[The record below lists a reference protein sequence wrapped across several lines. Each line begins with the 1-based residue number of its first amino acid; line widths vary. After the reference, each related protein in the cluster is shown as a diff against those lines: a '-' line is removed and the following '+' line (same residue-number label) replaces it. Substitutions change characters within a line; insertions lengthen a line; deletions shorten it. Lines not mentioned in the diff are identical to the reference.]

1 MRMIKMATPDHL
13 VIAIIIMLMIVRFK
27 PKSVVRVHH
36 AVARLAAAVAVH
48 AAAAAVALHV
58 GVVHAHLRHV
68 APAAALQHAA
78 AVRILR
84 QRLQRHLPLHAHAQ
98 VRGGRR
104 GGARPVLLLLLHR
117 QHLLLLHRHRHLR
130 LRLLVH
136 GRRLPPHALLVRHLR
151 LHLRRHLRLVHRH
164 LARLLPVLRWHCHRL
179 HRRGGHLLHL
189 AVLLQLLH
197 RRHLHLALLHVARMH
212 CDAALLLLLV
222 LLVLR
227 VLRLPLRRLL
237 VVLLVAQLRL
247 RRLVVKLGKVLV
259 LQRVERRDALAGLV
273 HQHALQ
279 QVQAQRVQHGQRAG
293 QRLRA
298 PLGEVVLEV
307 RELAHVG
314 PRGLVGGAQHAEDVE
329 DLVDLAVAGEERA
342 AADHLRKDAADGP
355 DVNGRGVVLGA
366 QEDLGRAVPQ
376 RDHQLRHRRRR
387 DAAFVALV
395 LRVLPGQPK
404 VAHLELPPVVVQDV
418 GGLQISVQDPV
429 LMQVRHAREQLEHE
443 LLRLRHR
450 KRLLHLVVH
459 AVLEVVLHVLHH
471 HVHLI
476 AALANDHLRDVDD
489 VGVVELHKNVNLADG
504 GLGEALLEGLLHH
517 LDALQRAYL
526 LGFDVPRLVH
536 HTIRALRDLADALVE
551 EHAAALLQHV
561 HRPPDGRDVRLP
573 DVAVTA
579 AAVLLVQVLQLLVVE
594 RLHRGLL
601 VLRHRGRRARLLHLL
616 VVHVHPPRRLARR
629 RPRGRPRRALLAVAV
644 AAALRGLAL

>member
-13 VIAIIIMLMIVRFK
+13 VIVIIIMLMIVRFK

-164 LARLLPVLRWHCHRL
+164 LARLLPVLRRHRHRL

-197 RRHLHLALLHVARMH
+197 RRYLHLALLHVARMH
-212 CDAALLLLLV
+212 CDAALLLLLM

-355 DVNGRGVVLGA
+355 DVNRRGVVLGA

-376 RDHQLRHRRRR
+376 RDHLVGVRAHGDAEGAREAKVRQLEQVLPLV
-387 DAAFVALV
+387 DEEV
-395 LRVLPGQPK
+395 LRLE
-404 VAHLELPPVVVQDV
+404 VA
-418 GGLQISVQDPV
+418 VQDPV
-429 LMQVRHAREQLEHE
+429 GMAVRNARH
-443 LLRLRHR
+443 
-450 KRLLHLVVH
+450 HLVQV
-459 AVLEVVLHVLHH
+459 VLDDGLVLVQVWLQLHVLLEVHVQELKHKEDAVLRVHH
-471 HVHLI
+471 ILQP
-476 AALANDHLRDVDD
+476 DD
-489 VGVVELHKNVNLADG
+489 VLVVELPEEGDLPDG
-504 GLGEALLEGLLHH
+504 GARYALVLLLKHDLLER
-517 LDALQRAYL
+517 DN
-526 LGFDVPRLVH
+526 VPRLPVARLVYH
-536 HTIRALRDLADALVE
+536 AIGALPQLFQFLV
-551 EHAAALLQHV
+551 LLHGV
-561 HRPPDGRDVRLP
+561 PRPRLP
-573 DVAVTA
+573 KRAPGG
-579 AAVLLVQVLQLLVVE
+579 QL
-594 RLHRGLL
+594 
-601 VLRHRGRRARLLHLL
+601 
-616 VVHVHPPRRLARR
+616 
-629 RPRGRPRRALLAVAV
+629 
-644 AAALRGLAL
+644 